1 MILPQSGSAAKWLEF
16 YANAAT
22 VISAHANILTDGVV
36 VADFGLESGTV
47 TLDRTAAV
55 RRTCSLVFSPSMS
68 IATAKSLF
76 APYGNEVRPWWQVR
90 FPDGTTD
97 EVCMGT
103 FTIEETK
110 LADSGLD
117 LTIAVTGS
125 DRSALMQANKLTQP
139 YTVAAGETIDYALAK
154 MISDH
159 WSGAPLSFI
168 ITPTIELVPATNAI
182 VRPGKTVW
190 SQALI
195 LARSIGYELFVDVWG
210 NVVGQPIPNAAAQS
224 PVMQLTT
231 LAQSG
236 LKTATLTMTRK
247 GIFSAFGIIGQGSE
261 AVADK
266 SGKVR
271 MKKTPVY
278 ATVYDTDP
286 ASPTYYRGPFGTV
299 GTTTR
304 STVVTNAAQ
313 ATDVGMAE
321 LAAQRGA
328 SEALDLSILPFPLLD
343 AWDVVGVTAGR
354 LGISGNYVVDG
365 WSASMHYSG
374 SQSLAIRPVSS

>member
-1 MILPQSGSAAKWLEF
+1 MIMPQSGSAAAWL
-16 YANAAT
+16 ANCASSAT
-22 VISAHANILTDGVV
+22 IISAHANIMTDGVV
-36 VADFGLESGTV
+36 MADFPLESGSV

-55 RRTCSLVFSPSMS
+55 RRTCSLVFTPSMGIS
-68 IATAKSLF
+68 AAKALF
-76 APYGNEVRPWWQVR
+76 APYGNEVRPWWHVR

-97 EVCMGT
+97 EVCLGT

-110 LADSGLD
+110 LADSGSD
-117 LTIAVTGS
+117 LTITVTGS
-125 DRSALMQANKLTQP
+125 DRSALMQADKLTQP
-139 YTVAAGETIDYALAK
+139 YTVAAGESIDYAISK

-168 ITPTIELVPATNAI
+168 ITPTIELVPATDAI
-182 VRPGKTVW
+182 VKPGKTVW

-195 LARSIGYELFVDVWG
+195 LARSIGYELFIDVWG
-210 NVVGQPIPNAAAQS
+210 NVVGQPIPS
-224 PVMQLTT
+224 PNTASPLMTLST
-231 LAQSG
+231 LATSG

-247 GIFSAFGIIGQGSE
+247 GIFSAFGVIGQGSE
-261 AVADK
+261 PVADK

-278 ATVYDTDP
+278 ATVFDSDP

-299 GTTTR
+299 GTTVR

-313 ATDVGMAE
+313 ATEVGIAE

-343 AWDVVGVTAGR
+343 CWDVVAVTAGR

-365 WSASMHYSG
+365 WTASLHYSG
-374 SQSLAIRPVSS
+374 AQTLNIRPVIA